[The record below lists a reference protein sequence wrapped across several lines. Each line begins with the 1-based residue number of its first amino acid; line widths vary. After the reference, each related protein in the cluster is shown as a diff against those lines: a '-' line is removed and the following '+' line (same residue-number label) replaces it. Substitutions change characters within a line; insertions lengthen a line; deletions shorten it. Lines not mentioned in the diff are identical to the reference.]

1 MKIEIVTPK
10 STINEDGVDFVSMES
25 IDGSLGILPGHMPL
39 FAELKIS
46 ALHYKKENRTEVI
59 AVMGGVA
66 RVHKDTITIITDDA
80 ERSVEID
87 VLRAHKEKADAE
99 AYLSKKAEI
108 VDMLKAEIQLRKAL
122 VRLKVAEL
130 SKRI

>member
-1 MKIEIVTPK
+1 
-10 STINEDGVDFVSMES
+10 
-25 IDGSLGILPGHMPL
+25 
-39 FAELKIS
+39 
-46 ALHYKKENRTEVI
+46 
-59 AVMGGVA
+59 
-66 RVHKDTITIITDDA
+66 
-80 ERSVEID
+80 VEID